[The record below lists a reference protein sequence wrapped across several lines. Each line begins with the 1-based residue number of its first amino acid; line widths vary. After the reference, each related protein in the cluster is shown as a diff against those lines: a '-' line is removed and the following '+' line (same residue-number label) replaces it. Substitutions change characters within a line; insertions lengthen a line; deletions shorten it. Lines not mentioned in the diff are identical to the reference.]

1 MPSPGMKRAGRALV
15 APAGAALARIGVSPD
30 AVTALGLLM
39 AGACGLAL
47 AHGTWL
53 VAFAFLLMSSLCDLL
68 DGAIAR
74 ASGRAESKMG
84 AALDSTVDRYA
95 ESLML
100 GGLLVD
106 QVRRGAGELFLWI
119 WVLALTGSFLTS
131 YVRARA
137 EGLGLSCEVGI
148 MERPER
154 MLLLALLCLLGPGAA
169 LWILA
174 ILAAGAHVT
183 FLQRLLHIH
192 RLVRSGRREAP

>member
-1 MPSPGMKRAGRALV
+1 
-15 APAGAALARIGVSPD
+15 
-30 AVTALGLLM
+30 M

-47 AHGTWL
+47 ARGAWPLALALL
-53 VAFAFLLMSSLCDLL
+53 VASALCDLL

-74 ASGRAESKMG
+74 ASGRPGSKMG

-95 ESLML
+95 ESLVL
-100 GGLLVD
+100 GGFLVD
-106 QVRRGAGELFLWI
+106 QVRRGAGDLFLWV

-154 MLLLALLCLLGPGAA
+154 MLLLALLCVLGPGAA
-169 LWILA
+169 IWILA

-183 FLQRLLHIH
+183 FLQRLRHIH
-192 RLVRSGRREAP
+192 RLVRSRPEVR